1 MPHPFSIIIILF
13 CALRTMRGAK
23 LIIFCL
29 FATFLLFFLSNVTE
43 KDAVSEEK
51 KREKQGRERKM
62 KDKKEKKN
70 RR

>member
-29 FATFLLFFLSNVTE
+29 FATFLLFFLSNVIE

-51 KREKQGRERKM
+51 ERKTR
-62 KDKKEKKN
+62 KRKKN
-70 RR
+70 ER

>member
-1 MPHPFSIIIILF
+1 
-13 CALRTMRGAK
+13 MRGAK

-51 KREKQGRERKM
+51 REK
-62 KDKKEKKN
+62 DKEEKEK
-70 RR
+70 

>member
-1 MPHPFSIIIILF
+1 ML
-13 CALRTMRGAK
+13 GAK

>member
-1 MPHPFSIIIILF
+1 MVAFMPHPFSIIIILFF

-43 KDAVSEEK
+43 KDAT
-51 KREKQGRERKM
+51 
-62 KDKKEKKN
+62 N
-70 RR
+70 